1 LSVRVKLPNKAAFL
15 RFVFH
20 PASKIILIG
29 VAALL
34 IIALSF
40 FAYYYKKYA
49 ALADEKLARGPIPD
63 SSLLYAAPEPVMV
76 GDVGTP
82 PEIALRLHE
91 SGYREDGRGDRMGWY
106 HLRTDAIEI
115 FPGSDSY
122 FESEPSVIR
131 FNDGKVSNII
141 SLRDNS
147 PLTEYDL
154 EPEIL
159 TNLFDKSREK
169 RRVVRFND
177 IPPVLVNA
185 VLSAEDKR
193 FFQHSGF
200 DPIRIVASFW
210 VDLREMRR
218 AEGASTITQQLARL
232 LWLNNKK
239 TVSRKLAELFITLH
253 LERKLTKHQIFE
265 YYANQVDLGR
275 RGSFEILGFGEA
287 AKVYFGKDISQ
298 LSLPE
303 SATLAGL
310 IQNPSRRNPVRWPDR
325 AKARRNVVLTMMHTN
340 GYITTAQFQAAMASP
355 LVISKQGSE
364 ANYAPYFVDLVN
376 QRLLDDFQDRDF
388 NDTGYK
394 VYTTL
399 DTQLQ
404 SDAMAAVASGYK
416 EIETAIMRRHKK
428 GTPVV
433 LPQVALVALDP
444 HTGEVKA
451 LVGGTNYTASQLN
464 HATAERPSGSVFKP
478 FVYATAL
485 ETGLSGP
492 GPGVITPSTIY
503 DDTPRPFFFNGQPY
517 QPSNFENESFG
528 QIPVWMALAK
538 SLNVPVVEIAESVG
552 YQKVADLAHRAG
564 LDKIKATP
572 AMALGAYDVTP
583 LDMAGAYTI
592 FANQGVYESPRF
604 IQGIHNNAG
613 EDIYSAKP
621 DEKKILDPRVNY
633 ILVNLMS
640 GVLRSGTGANV
651 RLRGFTLPAA
661 GKTGTSHDGWFA
673 GFTTKLLCVVWVGY
687 DDYRD
692 LKLQGAQSALPIWT
706 DFMKKAHSHREY
718 RDAGEFQVPD
728 GVVSAQIDSL
738 TGELATSA
746 CPSVTTEYYLTGT
759 QPNQFCHLHAGGST
773 QVAGWT
779 TPLPNVPPPPD
790 ANGNAVPPNVTNPN
804 APPGS
809 PSNADAQ
816 NNNGKPNQPEEKKKK
831 GFFDK
836 LKGIFK

>member
-1 LSVRVKLPNKAAFL
+1 MPVRVQLPRNAAFL
-15 RFVFH
+15 RFILQ
-20 PASKIILIG
+20 PAGKIILISLA
-29 VAALL
+29 VL
-34 IIALSF
+34 IVIFVSV
-40 FAYYYKKYA
+40 FAHYYRKYA
-49 ALADEKLARGPIPD
+49 AIADEKLARGPIPD
-63 SSLLYAAPEPVMV
+63 ASLLYASPEPVMV
-76 GDVGTP
+76 GDIGTP

-91 SGYREDGRGDRMGWY
+91 SGYREDGRGDQMGWY
-106 HLRTDAIEI
+106 HLRTDSIDI

-122 FESEPSVIR
+122 FESEPGVIR
-131 FNDGKVSNII
+131 FKSGKVSDII

-154 EPEIL
+154 EPAIL

-169 RRVVRFND
+169 RRVVHYND
-177 IPPVLVNA
+177 IPPVLVQA
-185 VLSAEDKR
+185 IISAEDKR

-200 DPIRIVASFW
+200 DPVRILKSFW

-218 AEGASTITQQLARL
+218 AEGASTITQQLARN

-239 TVSRKLAELFITLH
+239 TVGRKLAELFITIH
-253 LERKLTKHQIFE
+253 IEQKLTKHQILE
-265 YYANQVDLGR
+265 YYVNQVDLGR

-287 AKVYFGKDISQ
+287 SKMYFGKDISQ

-325 AKARRNVVLTMMHTN
+325 AKARRDVVLMMMHGN
-340 GYITTAQFQAAMASP
+340 GYISTSQYQAAVAAP
-355 LVISKQGSE
+355 LVISNQATES
-364 ANYAPYFVDLVN
+364 NYAPYFVDVVN
-376 QRLLDDFQDRDF
+376 QKLLDNFQDRDF

-404 SDAMAAVASGYK
+404 RDAMDAVASGYK
-416 EIETAIMRRHKK
+416 ELEATILKRHKK
-428 GTPVV
+428 GTPIV

-451 LVGGTNYTASQLN
+451 LVGGTNYGSSQLN
-464 HATAERPSGSVFKP
+464 HALAERPSGSVFKP
-478 FVYATAL
+478 FVYASAM
-485 ETGLSGP
+485 ETGLNGAGP
-492 GPGVITPSTIY
+492 DVITPSTIY
-503 DDTPRPFFFNGQPY
+503 DDTPKPFLFNGQTY
-517 QPSNFENESFG
+517 QPGNFEKESFG
-528 QIPVWMALAK
+528 QVPVWMALAK
-538 SLNVPVVEIAESVG
+538 SLNVPAVEIAEAVG
-552 YQKVADLAHRAG
+552 YGKVADLAHRAG
-564 LDKIKATP
+564 LENVKATP

-583 LDMAGAYTI
+583 LDIAGAYTI

-604 IQGIHNNAG
+604 IEAIHNRAG
-613 EDIYSAKP
+613 EDIYSSKP
-621 DEKKILDPRVNY
+621 EEKKILDPRVNY
-633 ILVNLMS
+633 ILVNLMRE
-640 GVLRSGTGANV
+640 VLRSGTGANV

-692 LKLQGAQSALPIWT
+692 LKLEGAKSALPIWT

-718 RDAGEFQVPD
+718 RNAADFQVPD
-728 GVVSAQIDSL
+728 GVVSVPIDSL

-759 QPNQFCHLHAGGST
+759 QPNQFCHLHSGGAT
-773 QVAGWT
+773 QVAGWNT
-779 TPLPNVPPPPD
+779 ALPNLPGTSGANGAPPPPNIPNSANVPLGSLPNVETQ
-790 ANGNAVPPNVTNPN
+790 NA
-804 APPGS
+804 
-809 PSNADAQ
+809 
-816 NNNGKPNQPEEKKKK
+816 GKPNQQEDKKKK